1 MKSANDMRSMFDK
14 AASIFNK
21 KCAEKMLSDID
32 AVLNTAYEVME
43 SSGIPTRSVSCDVG
57 GNPDAAIKI
66 VMKELEN
73 SGYSVQR
80 SESRGYPIS
89 LNISWI

>member
-1 MKSANDMRSMFDK
+1 MKSANDMRNMFDK
-14 AASIFNK
+14 TASIFNK
-21 KCAEKMLSDID
+21 RCAEKMLSDID
-32 AVLNTAYEVME
+32 VVLNTAYEVME

-57 GNPDAAIKI
+57 GNSDAAIKL

-73 SGYSVQR
+73 NGYSVQR

-89 LNISWI
+89 LQVSWI